1 MPASWLIGSGDV
13 LVDVKAGN
21 GVLKPLT
28 SRDPPRIGPY
38 QLRGELGAGGFGR
51 VFLGESADGQR
62 AAVKVIHSHLA
73 GDHEFRVRFRRE
85 VAAARRVSGRFTARL
100 IDADVDGPEPWLATE
115 YVHGPSLKERV
126 ALRGPMAADSVL
138 DLVAGL
144 AQALA
149 AIHAASLVHRDLNPK
164 NVLLA
169 KDGPRVIDFGI
180 ARAAGASSLTATGNV
195 IGTLA
200 FMSPEQALGHTAGP
214 PSDVFSL
221 GSVLVFAAT
230 GQGPFGTGSGAELL
244 YRVAHTMP
252 DLDRVPAELRPL
264 AARCLARDPARRPAP
279 GELLAYLGDARSAPS
294 SSPRQ
299 PPALS
304 EVSSG
309 QAGMVATRTATS
321 LPGDSPTDWPEA
333 PARQSIPARPGKA
346 RPSFGTAKP
355 RSRLWPLLAGLGII
369 LIAGIVA
376 GVILTGQPSIQLA
389 AGTMLWSAN
398 TGPYI
403 AAPAV
408 ANGAVYVGGANGKV
422 SELTEIDRS
431 TGKRLW
437 THAVSGGPID
447 AAPTVKDGIVYAS
460 DNSSVYAFDAND
472 GRLRWVSSPGG
483 TLDGTPTFADGTV
496 FVSSF
501 ENTVYAI
508 DATDGSIRWRYA
520 AGAALITTGSLTQPS
535 VTVADGI
542 VYVGAY
548 NGNVYALNATNGDRI
563 WTRYIGAIIESTPA
577 VAHGLVYVTDE
588 YDSHIYALDTA
599 TGSIRWQRA
608 MGSPVSTDGQNSSPV
623 VAGGTVYVGG
633 FDGNIYAFD
642 AATGRTRWTYSTGY
656 AIDSTP
662 VVMEHT
668 LYTGCSGGL
677 IYALN
682 IRNGKPRWSFTASGD
697 VDSDVFVSGN
707 IVYADS
713 WDSSDSNTTLF
724 AVKSP

>member
-1 MPASWLIGSGDV
+1 MHLMPASWLVGSGDV

-28 SRDPPRIGPY
+28 SRDPSRVGPY
-38 QLRGELGAGGFGR
+38 ELLGELGAGGFGR
-51 VFLGESADGQR
+51 VFLGESADGQP
-62 AAVKVIHSHLA
+62 AAVKVIHPHLA

-115 YVHGPSLKERV
+115 YIDGPSLKQRV
-126 ALRGPMAADSVL
+126 AQDGPMAADSVL
-138 DLVAGL
+138 DLVADL

-149 AIHAASLVHRDLNPK
+149 AIHAAGLVHRDLNPQ

-169 KDGPRVIDFGI
+169 EDGPRVIDFGI
-180 ARAAGASSLTATGNV
+180 ARAAGASRLTATGNV

-230 GQGPFGTGSGAELL
+230 GQGPFGTGSGPELL
-244 YRVAHTMP
+244 YRVAHTRP
-252 DLDRVPAELRPL
+252 DLNRVPAELRSL

-279 GELLAYLGDARSAPS
+279 GELVAYLGDARPAPS
-294 SSPRQ
+294 SSP
-299 PPALS
+299 
-304 EVSSG
+304 
-309 QAGMVATRTATS
+309 
-321 LPGDSPTDWPEA
+321 
-333 PARQSIPARPGKA
+333 RQSIPARPGKA
-346 RPSFGTAKP
+346 RPSSSTAKP
-355 RSRLWPLLAGLGII
+355 RSRPWPLLAGLGII
-369 LIAGIVA
+369 LTAGIVA
-376 GVILTGQPSIQLA
+376 GVILTGQPPIQLA

-483 TLDGTPTFADGTV
+483 TLDGTPTFADGAV
-496 FVSSF
+496 FVRSF

-508 DATDGSIRWRYA
+508 NATDGSIRWKYA
-520 AGAALITTGSLTQPS
+520 AGVALITTGSLTQPG
-535 VTVADGI
+535 VTV
-542 VYVGAY
+542 
-548 NGNVYALNATNGDRI
+548 
-563 WTRYIGAIIESTPA
+563 
-577 VAHGLVYVTDE
+577 
-588 YDSHIYALDTA
+588 
-599 TGSIRWQRA
+599 
-608 MGSPVSTDGQNSSPV
+608 
-623 VAGGTVYVGG
+623 
-633 FDGNIYAFD
+633 
-642 AATGRTRWTYSTGY
+642 
-656 AIDSTP
+656 
-662 VVMEHT
+662 
-668 LYTGCSGGL
+668 C
-677 IYALN
+677 
-682 IRNGKPRWSFTASGD
+682 
-697 VDSDVFVSGN
+697 
-707 IVYADS
+707 
-713 WDSSDSNTTLF
+713 
-724 AVKSP
+724 